1 MSWLAAKPVASSLT
15 AASGA
20 DESVNKQSSTIS
32 NETST
37 SILVDSCEASCST
50 SGLISEKSID
60 SRNESKN
67 NLEFSTISS
76 STKQASLTTTSKRSD
91 RSMLLDIKA
100 GDKETRPRTHER
112 EHSKAASSAATTTV
126 VSAHTRHKHENEA
139 WSKTVHDMLETI
151 VRRAIFSLV
160 QTESQSHT
168 SKKPRFNENVTK
180 REETSFSLELN
191 LDETL
196 FEGQHVSTKNKL
208 VGSFINHNCNH
219 INKHGVV
226 TETDGKYTLYILF

>member
-1 MSWLAAKPVASSLT
+1 MSWLAAKPVASSLI

-20 DESVNKQSSTIS
+20 DESVNKQSSTFS

-37 SILVDSCEASCST
+37 SILVDSCEASCSI
-50 SGLISEKSID
+50 SGLNSEKSID

-76 STKQASLTTTSKRSD
+76 STKQTSLTTSNKRSD
-91 RSMLLDIKA
+91 RSILLDIKA

-112 EHSKAASSAATTTV
+112 EHSKAAATTTV
-126 VSAHTRHKHENEA
+126 VSAHTRQKHENEA

-168 SKKPRFNENVTK
+168 SKKPRFNENVAK

-196 FEGQHVSTKNKL
+196 FEGQHESTKNKL